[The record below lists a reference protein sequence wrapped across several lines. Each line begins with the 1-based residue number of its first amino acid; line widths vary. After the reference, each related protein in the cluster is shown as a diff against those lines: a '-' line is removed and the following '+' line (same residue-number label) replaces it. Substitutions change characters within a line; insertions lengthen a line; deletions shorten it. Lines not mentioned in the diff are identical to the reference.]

1 MIIKIEDRINNNVLT
16 TNKVISNITILDID
30 SVNNIC
36 IITKTIEY
44 CAGEKIVA
52 NPAKLE
58 LILPVT
64 LSKSEMAT
72 IGSLFTTIQENP
84 EKYAYRYVNK
94 RDRGHYTDIDVDNG
108 VEKYTM
114 ESNDNILRELS
125 KLYMP
130 EVLKHFK
137 IDKLKFQ

>member
-1 MIIKIEDRINNNVLT
+1 MVVKIEDRINNSVLT
-16 TNKVISNITILDID
+16 INKVISNVTVLDID
-30 SVNNIC
+30 SINNIC
-36 IITKTIEY
+36 IITKKIEY
-44 CAGEKIVA
+44 CAGEKSVA

-58 LILPVT
+58 LVLPVT

-84 EKYAYRYVNK
+84 EKYAYRYINK
-94 RDRGHYTDIDVDNG
+94 KDKSQYTDIDVDDG

-114 ESNDNILRELS
+114 RSDDKILSELS